1 MSNDNNNTIT
11 GLRDIMF
18 STLRGI
24 QDGSVDV
31 DKAKAINDTA
41 QTIINT
47 AKVEVEF
54 LKATGSPASTGFIG
68 GGDNKIKE
76 ITNTTTGTKVVEKDP
91 ATGIT
96 STVHRMRG

>member
-1 MSNDNNNTIT
+1 MSNDNTIT

-18 STLRGI
+18 KTLRGI
-24 QDGSVDV
+24 QDGTLDV

-41 QTIINT
+41 QTIINS

-68 GGDNKIKE
+68 GDNKMKE
-76 ITNTTTGTKVVEKDP
+76 ITNTPTGTKVVEKDP

-96 STVHRMRG
+96 STVHRMR

>member
-1 MSNDNNNTIT
+1 MSNDNTIT

-18 STLRGI
+18 KTLRGI
-24 QDGSVDV
+24 QDGTLDV

-41 QTIINT
+41 QTIINS

-68 GGDNKIKE
+68 SDNKMKE
-76 ITNTTTGTKVVEKDP
+76 ITNTPTGTKVVERDP

-96 STVHRMRG
+96 STVHRMR

>member
-1 MSNDNNNTIT
+1 MSNDNTIT

-18 STLRGI
+18 DTLRGVKNGTI
-24 QDGSVDV
+24 EI

-41 QTIINT
+41 QTIINS

-68 GGDNKIKE
+68 GDNKMKE
-76 ITNTTTGTKVVEKDP
+76 ITNTPTGTKVVEKDP
-91 ATGIT
+91 ESGVTT
-96 STVHRMRG
+96 TVHRMRG

>member
-1 MSNDNNNTIT
+1 MSNDNTIT

-18 STLRGI
+18 KTLRGI
-24 QDGSVDV
+24 QDGTLDV

-41 QTIINT
+41 QTIINS

-68 GGDNKIKE
+68 GDNKMKE
-76 ITNTTTGTKVVEKDP
+76 ITNTPTGTKVVEKDP
-91 ATGIT
+91 ESGVTT
-96 STVHRMRG
+96 TVHRMRG

>member
-1 MSNDNNNTIT
+1 MSNDIK

-18 STLRGI
+18 DTLRGVK
-24 QDGSVDV
+24 DGSI
-31 DKAKAINDTA
+31 KIETAKAINDTA
-41 QTIINT
+41 QTIINS

-68 GGDNKIKE
+68 GGDNKMKE
-76 ITNTTTGTKVVEKDP
+76 ITNTPTGTKVVEKDP

-96 STVHRMRG
+96 STVHRMR

>member
-1 MSNDNNNTIT
+1 MSNDIK

-18 STLRGI
+18 DTLRGVK
-24 QDGSVDV
+24 DGSI
-31 DKAKAINDTA
+31 KIETAKAINDTA
-41 QTIINT
+41 QTIINS

-68 GGDNKIKE
+68 GGDNKMKE
-76 ITNTTTGTKVVEKDP
+76 ITNTPTGTKVVEKDP

>member
-1 MSNDNNNTIT
+1 MSNDIK

-18 STLRGI
+18 DTLRGVK
-24 QDGSVDV
+24 DGSIKVEQ
-31 DKAKAINDTA
+31 AKAINDTA
-41 QTIINT
+41 QTIINS

-68 GGDNKIKE
+68 SDNKMKE
-76 ITNTTTGTKVVEKDP
+76 ITNTPTGTKVVEKDP

>member
-1 MSNDNNNTIT
+1 MSNDNTIT

-18 STLRGI
+18 KTLRGI
-24 QDGSVDV
+24 QDGTVDV

-41 QTIINT
+41 QTIINS

-68 GGDNKIKE
+68 GDNKMKE
-76 ITNTTTGTKVVEKDP
+76 ITNTPTGTKVVEKDP
-91 ATGIT
+91 ESGVTT
-96 STVHRMRG
+96 TVHRMRG

>member
-1 MSNDNNNTIT
+1 MSNDNTIT

-18 STLRGI
+18 KTLRGI
-24 QDGSVDV
+24 QDGTLDV

-41 QTIINT
+41 QTIINS

-68 GGDNKIKE
+68 GDNKMKE
-76 ITNTTTGTKVVEKDP
+76 ITNTPTGTKVVEKDP
-91 ATGIT
+91 ETGIT

>member
-1 MSNDNNNTIT
+1 MSNDNTIT

-18 STLRGI
+18 KTLRGI
-24 QDGSVDV
+24 QDGTLDV

-41 QTIINT
+41 QTIINS

-68 GGDNKIKE
+68 GDNKMKE
-76 ITNTTTGTKVVEKDP
+76 ITNTPTGTKVVEKDP
-91 ATGIT
+91 ESGVTT
-96 STVHRMRG
+96 TVHRLRG

>member
-1 MSNDNNNTIT
+1 MSNDNTIT

-18 STLRGI
+18 KTLRGI
-24 QDGSVDV
+24 QDGTLDV

-41 QTIINT
+41 QTIINS

-68 GGDNKIKE
+68 GDNKMKE
-76 ITNTTTGTKVVEKDP
+76 ITNTPTGTKVTEKDP
-91 ATGIT
+91 ATGTT

>member
-1 MSNDNNNTIT
+1 MSNDNTIT

-18 STLRGI
+18 KTLRGI
-24 QDGSVDV
+24 QDGTLDV

-41 QTIINT
+41 QTIINS

-68 GGDNKIKE
+68 GENKMKE
-76 ITNTTTGTKVVEKDP
+76 ITNTPTGTKVVERDP
-91 ATGIT
+91 ETGIT

>member
-1 MSNDNNNTIT
+1 MSNDNTIT

-18 STLRGI
+18 DTLRGVKN
-24 QDGSVDV
+24 GSIDI

-41 QTIINT
+41 QTIINS

-54 LKATGSPASTGFIG
+54 LKATGSPSSTGFIG
-68 GGDNKIKE
+68 GDNKTKE
-76 ITNTTTGTKVVEKDP
+76 ITNTPTGTKVVEKDP

>member
-1 MSNDNNNTIT
+1 MSNDIQS
-11 GLRDIMF
+11 LRDIMF
-18 STLRGI
+18 DTLRGVKNGTI
-24 QDGSVDV
+24 EI

-41 QTIINT
+41 QTIINS

-68 GGDNKIKE
+68 GGANKMKE
-76 ITNTTTGTKVVEKDP
+76 ITNTPTGTKVVEKDP
-91 ATGIT
+91 ETGIT

>member
-1 MSNDNNNTIT
+1 MSNENNTIT

-18 STLRGI
+18 KTLRGI

-47 AKVEVEF
+47 AKVEVDF
-54 LKATGSPASTGFIG
+54 MKVTGHAGAATGFIG
-68 GGDNKIKE
+68 GGDNKMKE
-76 ITNTTTGTKVVEKDP
+76 ITNTPTGTKVVEKDP